1 MSVARGGVPKLL
13 NDGFNCAGPWSDHPD
28 PAQCAV
34 DRLSEGEGEEGAFK
48 TPSLRSIN
56 LSPPYMH
63 TGMFPS
69 LESVVQHYDLGGAPN
84 GTFDGARDEL
94 IRPLA
99 LDAKERRA
107 LVAFILTLEG
117 EPLDA
122 SLTGSQ

>member
-1 MSVARGGVPKLL
+1 
-13 NDGFNCAGPWSDHPD
+13 
-28 PAQCAV
+28 
-34 DRLSEGEGEEGAFK
+34 
-48 TPSLRSIN
+48 
-56 LSPPYMH
+56 MH